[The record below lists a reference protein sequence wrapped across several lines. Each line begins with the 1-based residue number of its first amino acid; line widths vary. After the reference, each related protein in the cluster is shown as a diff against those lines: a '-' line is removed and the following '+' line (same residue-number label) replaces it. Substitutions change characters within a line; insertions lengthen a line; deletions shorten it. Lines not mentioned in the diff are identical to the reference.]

1 MAKILIVEDEK
12 ALSRVLV
19 KIFEKNYYSVDAVY
33 NGQEAL
39 DYIATGNYD
48 IVLMDV
54 MMPVMDGITALKKI
68 RADGNQ
74 IPVLLLTAKSEA
86 DDKVM
91 GLDSGA
97 NYYITKPFDTKEL
110 LAAVRAITRKEEQ
123 TDNRLH
129 FGNITLDTST
139 YELASDTDSVKLT
152 NKEFQMMEMFM
163 SNPKILVSADTLM
176 ERIWGYDSDSEI
188 NVVWAYISYLRKKL
202 KNLNA
207 NFTIKSSR
215 NSGYSLEL
223 TDDKEA

>member
-1 MAKILIVEDEK
+1 MRILIVEDEK

-39 DYIATGNYD
+39 DYIATCNYD

-74 IPVLLLTAKSEA
+74 IPVLLLTAKSEV

>member
-1 MAKILIVEDEK
+1 MRILIVEDEK

-19 KIFEKNYYSVDAVY
+19 KIFEKNQYSVDTVY

-74 IPVLLLTAKSEA
+74 IPVLLLTAKSEV

-139 YELASDTDSVKLT
+139 YELASYTDSVKLT

>member
-1 MAKILIVEDEK
+1 MRILIVEDEK

-19 KIFEKNYYSVDAVY
+19 KIFEKNYYSVDTVY

-74 IPVLLLTAKSEA
+74 IPVLLLTAKSE
-86 DDKVM
+86 
-91 GLDSGA
+91 SGA

>member
-1 MAKILIVEDEK
+1 MRILIVEDEK

-19 KIFEKNYYSVDAVY
+19 KIFEKNYYSVDTVY

-39 DYIATGNYD
+39 NYIATGNYD

-74 IPVLLLTAKSEA
+74 IPVLLLTAKSEV

-152 NKEFQMMEMFM
+152 NKEFQMMEIFM

>member
-1 MAKILIVEDEK
+1 MRILIVEDEK

-68 RADGNQ
+68 RADSNQ

-129 FGNITLDTST
+129 FGNITLNTST
-139 YELASDTDSVKLT
+139 YELTSDTDSVKLT
-152 NKEFQMMEMFM
+152 NKEFQMMEIFM

>member
-1 MAKILIVEDEK
+1 MRILIVEDEK

-68 RADGNQ
+68 RADSNQ
-74 IPVLLLTAKSEA
+74 IPVLLLTAKSEV

-152 NKEFQMMEMFM
+152 NKEFQMMEIFM

>member
-1 MAKILIVEDEK
+1 MRILIVEDEK

-123 TDNRLH
+123 TDNRLY

-152 NKEFQMMEMFM
+152 NKEFQMMEIFM

>member
-1 MAKILIVEDEK
+1 MRILIVEDEK

-33 NGQEAL
+33 NGQKAL

>member
-1 MAKILIVEDEK
+1 MRILIVEDEK

-54 MMPVMDGITALKKI
+54 MMPVMDGISALKKI

>member
-1 MAKILIVEDEK
+1 MRILIVEDEK

-33 NGQEAL
+33 NGKEAL
-39 DYIATGNYD
+39 DYIASDNYD

-68 RADGNQ
+68 RKSGNQ
-74 IPVLLLTAKSEA
+74 IPVLLLTAKSDVE
-86 DDKVM
+86 DKVM

-97 NYYITKPFDTKEL
+97 NYYITKPFDTQEL
-110 LAAVRAITRKEEQ
+110 LAVVRAITRKEAQ
-123 TDNRLH
+123 FDNKLH
-129 FGNITLDTST
+129 FGNVTLDTST
-139 YELASDTDSVKLT
+139 YELTSDTGNVKLT

-163 SNPKILVSADTLM
+163 SNPKMLISADTLM
-176 ERIWGYDSDSEI
+176 ERIWGFDSDTEI

-202 KNLNA
+202 KNINA
-207 NFTIKSSR
+207 DFTIKSSR

-223 TDDKEA
+223 IND

>member
-1 MAKILIVEDEK
+1 MRILIVEDEK

-74 IPVLLLTAKSEA
+74 IPVLLLTAKSEV

-110 LAAVRAITRKEEQ
+110 LAAVRAITRKEDQ

>member
-1 MAKILIVEDEK
+1 MRILIVEDEK

-19 KIFEKNYYSVDAVY
+19 KIFEKNYYSVDTVY

-54 MMPVMDGITALKKI
+54 MMPVMDGVTALKKI

-74 IPVLLLTAKSEA
+74 IPVLLLTAKSEV

-152 NKEFQMMEMFM
+152 NKEFQMMEIFM

-188 NVVWAYISYLRKKL
+188 IVVWAYISYLRKKL

>member
-1 MAKILIVEDEK
+1 MRILIVEDEK

-19 KIFEKNYYSVDAVY
+19 KIFEKNYYSVDTVY

-74 IPVLLLTAKSEA
+74 IPVLLLTAKSEV

-152 NKEFQMMEMFM
+152 NKEFQMMEIFM

-207 NFTIKSSR
+207 KFTIKSSR

>member
-1 MAKILIVEDEK
+1 MRILIVEDEK

-74 IPVLLLTAKSEA
+74 IPILLLTAKSEA

-152 NKEFQMMEMFM
+152 NKEFQMMEIFM

>member
-1 MAKILIVEDEK
+1 MRILIVEDEK

-39 DYIATGNYD
+39 DYIATSNYD

-74 IPVLLLTAKSEA
+74 IPVLLLTAKSEV

-129 FGNITLDTST
+129 FGNITLNTST

>member
-1 MAKILIVEDEK
+1 MRILIVEDEK

-33 NGQEAL
+33 NGKEAL
-39 DYIATGNYD
+39 DYIASDNYD

-68 RADGNQ
+68 REDGNQ
-74 IPVLLLTAKSEA
+74 IPVLLLTAKSDVE
-86 DDKVM
+86 DKVM

-97 NYYITKPFDTKEL
+97 NYYITKPFDTQEL
-110 LAAVRAITRKEEQ
+110 LAAVRAITRKEAQ
-123 TDNRLH
+123 FDNKLH
-129 FGNITLDTST
+129 FGNVTLDTST
-139 YELASDTDSVKLT
+139 YELTSDTGNVKLT

-163 SNPKILVSADTLM
+163 SNPKMLISADTLM
-176 ERIWGYDSDSEI
+176 ERIWGFDSDTEI

-202 KNLNA
+202 KNINA
-207 NFTIKSSR
+207 DFTIKSSR

-223 TDDKEA
+223 IND

>member
-1 MAKILIVEDEK
+1 MRILIVEDEK

-54 MMPVMDGITALKKI
+54 MLPVMDGITALKKI